1 LAAPLVLLA
10 LAWCAGVAG
19 GRPTV
24 TGETVV
30 PRVSGGVLAA
40 YGRLHAAG
48 LRVSIA
54 RGWLFDSL
62 AAPAVRRVLPVPGKR
77 VRRGSVVSLS
87 CCERKNGGVPPVGRL
102 PRYVVPKLVGA
113 PVSRAYA
120 WVAGKRLVFRAHLGR
135 LRAGDATQLLEN
147 YRVTRQ
153 WPAAG
158 TSLALGR
165 RGSAGKARG
174 RGLLLTPLTVWG
186 VQTAPSTPAAPCTPS
201 RRSTVIASDTEAV
214 ITSRTAQ
221 TQNGSGGA
229 CQAR

>member
-1 LAAPLVLLA
+1 MAAPLVLLA